1 MKAMKLYT
9 AEEVATYLNVS
20 KQTVWRYGR
29 QGKLQRV
36 QVGRT
41 VRFAL
46 PEMETK
52 NVK

>member
-1 MKAMKLYT
+1 MKLYKAKEI
-9 AEEVATYLNVS
+9 AEMLSVS

-29 QGKLQRV
+29 QGKLKRI

-46 PEMETK
+46 PEMEETK
-52 NVK
+52 CLMKN

>member
-1 MKAMKLYT
+1 MKLYKAKEI
-9 AEEVATYLNVS
+9 AEILGVS
-20 KQTVWRYGR
+20 TQTVWRYGR

-46 PEMETK
+46 PEMEK
-52 NVK
+52 KDVK